1 MSVLCVY
8 VRDREGGQK
17 VRVLQ
22 HDGSFSKIEREMS
35 HDEYGKEKSMSGP
48 LTPRSLVFTKDYQ
61 VTPDYL

>member
-48 LTPRSLVFTKDYQ
+48 LTHVAKDFQ